1 MYLAKSTFDSR
12 LKVLR
17 TLMRRASVDYVLVPP
32 GPNFFYLTGM
42 ITESMERLA
51 LFIIDIDSQEVLC
64 PDLMKQQV
72 IEETPV
78 DDIKTWSD
86 GADPYDMA
94 NKILSKKGKV
104 AIEGS
109 IPYFHFERM
118 EKFLK
123 GRVMSADPFLQEMR
137 IAKDHSE
144 LSNIQEAISRS
155 EKALQNSLPELRDD
169 ITEKEFSRILENNF
183 FEADLSGP
191 AFPSIVSFGANSAM
205 PHHSPD
211 NSKLKT
217 GDTIVID
224 YGGSYNGYASDSTR
238 TFFWKKEDPEMHT
251 ILDVVREANETVRKE
266 ARSTT
271 KYSEM
276 DSLARKIIAEAG
288 YGDKFIH
295 RLGHGL
301 GIQVHEPPFLVGTD
315 TRTMITNSVF
325 TIEPGIYI
333 PGKGGVRIEDTN
345 YFDGTHC
352 VSFNR
357 MSRSA
362 TVL

>member
-1 MYLAKSTFDSR
+1 MYLDKTTFEAR
-12 LKVLR
+12 LKNLR
-17 TLMRRASVDYVLVPP
+17 SLMQKASVDYILVPP

-51 LFIIDIDSQEVLC
+51 LFMIGNDLQEVVC
-64 PDLMKQQV
+64 PDLMKQQFL
-72 IEETPV
+72 EESPV

-86 GADPYDMA
+86 GDDPYNLASKVLA
-94 NKILSKKGKV
+94 NKGKV

-109 IPYFHFERM
+109 LPFFHYEKM
-118 EKFLK
+118 EKFIK
-123 GRVMSADPFLQEMR
+123 GRAVSADPIFEQMR
-137 IAKDHSE
+137 ITKDHTE
-144 LSNIQEAISRS
+144 LSSISEAVARS
-155 EKALQNSLPELRDD
+155 EKALENSLPELKSGMP
-169 ITEKEFSRILENNF
+169 EKEFSRILENNF
-183 FEADLSGP
+183 FEEGLYGP
-191 AFPSIVSFGANSAM
+191 AFPSIVSFGPNAAM

-224 YGGSYNGYASDSTR
+224 YGGSYRGYASDSTR
-238 TFFWKKEDPEMHT
+238 TFFWKKDDPEMHD
-251 ILDVVREANETVRKE
+251 IHEVVREANETVRKE
-266 ARSTT
+266 ASRTT

-276 DSLARKIIAEAG
+276 DALARKIITDAG

-301 GIQVHEPPFLVGTD
+301 GIQVHESPFLVGSD
-315 TRTMITNSVF
+315 TRSMIRNSVF

-345 YFDGTHC
+345 YFDGERC
-352 VSFNR
+352 ISFNK

-362 TVL
+362 TIL

>member
-1 MYLAKSTFDSR
+1 MYLDKATFESR
-12 LKVLR
+12 LKNLRVL
-17 TLMRRASVDYVLVPP
+17 MKEASVDYVLVPP

-51 LFIIDIDSQEVLC
+51 LFIIGKDSQEVVC

-78 DDIKTWSD
+78 DNIKTWSD
-86 GADPYDMA
+86 GEDPYNLA
-94 NKILSKKGKV
+94 SKVLSNKGKI

-109 IPYFHFERM
+109 VPYFHYERM

-123 GRVMSADPFLQEMR
+123 GRAVSADPLFQEMR
-137 IAKDHSE
+137 ITKDRTE
-144 LSNIQEAISRS
+144 LSNISEAIARS
-155 EKALQNSLPELRDD
+155 EKALKNSLPELKAG

-183 FEADLSGP
+183 YEEDLSGP
-191 AFPSIVSFGANSAM
+191 AFPSIVSFGPNSAM

-211 NSKLKT
+211 NTKLKS

-224 YGGSYNGYASDSTR
+224 YGGSYRGYASDSTR

-251 ILDVVREANETVRKE
+251 ILETVREANETARKE
-266 ARSTT
+266 ATRNT

-276 DSLARKIIAEAG
+276 DSLARKIITDAG

-315 TRTMITNSVF
+315 TRTMIKNSVF

-333 PGKGGVRIEDTN
+333 QGKGGVRIEDTN
-345 YFDGTHC
+345 YFDGERC
-352 VSFNR
+352 ISFNK

>member
-1 MYLAKSTFDSR
+1 MYLDKATFESR
-12 LKVLR
+12 LKNLR
-17 TLMRRASVDYVLVPP
+17 ALMEGASVDYVLVPP

-51 LFIIDIDSQEVLC
+51 LLIIGKDSQVVVC

-72 IEETPV
+72 MEETPV
-78 DDIKTWSD
+78 DNIKTWLD
-86 GADPYDMA
+86 GEDPYNLA
-94 NKILSKKGKV
+94 SKVLSKKGKI

-109 IPYFHFERM
+109 VPYFHYERM
-118 EKFLK
+118 EKFLS
-123 GRVMSADPFLQEMR
+123 GMAVSADPLFQEMR
-137 IAKDHSE
+137 ITKDHSE
-144 LSNIQEAISRS
+144 LSNISEAIARS
-155 EKALQNSLPELRDD
+155 EKALTNSLPELKTG
-169 ITEKEFSRILENNF
+169 IMEKEFSRILENNF
-183 FEADLSGP
+183 YEEDLFGP
-191 AFPSIVSFGANSAM
+191 AFPSIVSFGPNSAM

-211 NSKLKT
+211 NTKLKS

-224 YGGSYNGYASDSTR
+224 YGGSYRGYASDSTR

-251 ILDVVREANETVRKE
+251 ILETVREANETVRKE
-266 ARSTT
+266 ARRTT

-276 DSLARKIIAEAG
+276 DSLARKIITDAG

-315 TRTMITNSVF
+315 TRTMIKNSVF

-333 PGKGGVRIEDTN
+333 QGKGGVRIEDTN
-345 YFDGTHC
+345 YFDGERC
-352 VSFNR
+352 ISFNK